1 MFKKVLVA
9 EDLGST
15 NHGIVDILK
24 EKLHIINVHQAL
36 YCDDAFVKVLK
47 AKNDEEPFDLLIT
60 DLSFTKDYREQNIK
74 KGEEL
79 IAKTRE
85 IIPDIKVLVFSIEN
99 RPSKITCLFKNHV
112 INGYICK
119 GRDSLKELEQA
130 MFQMYSGINYVSKDL
145 ERNLK
150 SSTIFELEEFDTIL
164 LTKLSEGLTQ
174 KQIALELKSQDIA
187 PNSISIIEKRLN
199 RIKSEFRANS
209 TIQLISI
216 VKDLGLI

>member
-24 EKLHIINVHQAL
+24 EKLDVTEVQQAL
-36 YCDDAFVKVLK
+36 YCDAAFIKIRK
-47 AKNDEEPFDLLIT
+47 SKNDGMPFQLLIT

-74 KGEEL
+74 KGEDL
-79 IAKTRE
+79 ILKIRE
-85 IIPDIKVLVFSIEN
+85 IIPNIKVLVFSIEN
-99 RPSKITCLFKNHV
+99 RPSKIKSLFENYG

-119 GRDSLKELEQA
+119 GRYSLKELEKA
-130 MFQMYSGINYVSKDL
+130 MTQIYSGVNYLSADL

-150 SSTIFELEEFDTIL
+150 SSTIFELEDFDTIL
-164 LTKLSEGLTQ
+164 LKKLSEGLSQ
-174 KQIALELKSQDIA
+174 KQIALELKNQNIS

-199 RIKSEFRANS
+199 RIKLEFRANS

>member
-15 NHGIVDILK
+15 NYGIANILK
-24 EKLHIINVHQAL
+24 EKLDIPDVQQAL
-36 YCDDAFVKVLK
+36 YCDDAFIKICK
-47 AKNDEEPFDLLIT
+47 ANKDNIPFEILIT

-79 IAKTRE
+79 IMKTRE
-85 IIPDIKVLVFSIEN
+85 VIPNIKVLVFSIEN
-99 RPSKITCLFKNHV
+99 RPSKIKSLFKNYDV
-112 INGYICK
+112 NGYICK

-130 MFQMYSGINYVSKDL
+130 MLQIHSGINYLSKDL
-145 ERNLK
+145 ERTLK
-150 SSTIFELEEFDTIL
+150 SSTIFELKEFDTIL
-164 LTKLSEGLTQ
+164 LQRLSDGLSQEQISLQFKDEG
-174 KQIALELKSQDIA
+174 IS
-187 PNSISIIEKRLN
+187 PSSISSIEKRLN
-199 RIKSEFRANS
+199 SIKLEFRAGN

>member
-1 MFKKVLVA
+1 MFKKILVV

-24 EKLHIINVHQAL
+24 EKLHITDVQQAL
-36 YCDDAFVKVLK
+36 YCDDAFIKVHK
-47 AKNDEEPFDLLIT
+47 SKKDSMPFELLIT

-74 KGEEL
+74 NGEDL
-79 IAKTRE
+79 IIKTRE
-85 IIPDIKVLVFSIEN
+85 VIPDIKVLVFSIEN
-99 RPSKITCLFKNHV
+99 RPSKIKSLFKNYA

-119 GRDSLKELEQA
+119 GRDSLKELEKA
-130 MFQMYSGINYVSKDL
+130 ILQMYSGINYLSPDL
-145 ERNLK
+145 ERTLK
-150 SSTIFELEEFDTIL
+150 SSAIFELEVFDTIL
-164 LTKLSEGLTQ
+164 LKKLSEGLSQ
-174 KQIALELKSQDIA
+174 KQIALELKYQNIS

>member
-15 NHGIVDILK
+15 NYGIANNLK
-24 EKLHIINVHQAL
+24 EKLDIPDVQQAL
-36 YCDDAFVKVLK
+36 YCDDAFIKVRK
-47 AKNDEEPFDLLIT
+47 AKKDNLPFEILIT

-79 IAKTRE
+79 IVKTRE
-85 IIPDIKVLVFSIEN
+85 VIPNIKVLVFSIEN
-99 RPSKITCLFKNHV
+99 RPSKIKSLFKNYA

-119 GRDSLKELEQA
+119 GRNSLKELEQA
-130 MFQMYSGINYVSKDL
+130 MRQIHSGVNYVSKNL
-145 ERNLK
+145 ERTLK
-150 SSTIFELEEFDTIL
+150 SSTIFELKEFDTIL
-164 LTKLSEGLTQ
+164 LQRLSEGL
-174 KQIALELKSQDIA
+174 SQEQ
-187 PNSISIIEKRLN
+187 ISIQFKTEGISPCSLSSIEKRLN
-199 RIKSEFRANS
+199 SIKLEFRAGN

>member
-24 EKLHIINVHQAL
+24 EKLHIAEVQQAL
-36 YCDDAFVKVLK
+36 YCDDAFIKVRK
-47 AKNDEEPFDLLIT
+47 AKNDDLPFQLLIT

-79 IAKTRE
+79 IIKTRE
-85 IIPDIKVLVFSIEN
+85 VIPDIKVLVFSIEN
-99 RPSKITCLFKNHV
+99 RPSKIKSLFKDYA

-119 GRDSLKELEQA
+119 GRDSLKELEKA
-130 MFQMYSGINYVSKDL
+130 MTQIYSGVNYLSADL

-150 SSTIFELEEFDTIL
+150 SSAIFELEEFDTIL
-164 LTKLSEGLTQ
+164 LKKLSEGLSQ
-174 KQIALELKSQDIA
+174 KQIALELKNQNIS

-199 RIKSEFRANS
+199 RIKLEFRANS

>member
-15 NHGIVDILK
+15 NHGIVDILE
-24 EKLHIINVHQAL
+24 EKLHIAEVQQAL
-36 YCDDAFVKVLK
+36 YCDDAFIKVRK
-47 AKNDEEPFDLLIT
+47 AKKEDQPFQLLIT

-79 IAKTRE
+79 IIKTRE
-85 IIPDIKVLVFSIEN
+85 VIPDIKILVFSIEN
-99 RPSKITCLFKNHV
+99 RPSKIKSLFKDYG

-119 GRDSLKELEQA
+119 GRYSLKELEKA
-130 MFQMYSGINYVSKDL
+130 MTQMYSGINYLSADL

-150 SSTIFELEEFDTIL
+150 SSAIFELEEFDTIL
-164 LTKLSEGLTQ
+164 LKKLSEGLSQ
-174 KQIALELKSQDIA
+174 KQIALELKNQNIS